1 MTDDMGKVVRDT
13 KHVIYDAYI
22 YICFFSFSNHNFF
35 LVLMIVSA
43 HLKRLIV
50 CWNYDFLN
58 FTINSLKYTIYSMKI
73 LLLEEGKG
81 WGERM
86 LVFAHLLVII
96 FIHFL
101 NYLFDSQ
108 NYQNKPC
115 VPYLFS
121 ISYIL
126 FYFSIGYIAS

>member
-1 MTDDMGKVVRDT
+1 MTWKRC
-13 KHVIYDAYI
+13 HVTQNMWCMMQIYVFLFLFQI
-22 YICFFSFSNHNFF
+22 IICFGIDDSICTPQEINCLLKLWFF
-35 LVLMIVSA
+35 F
-43 HLKRLIV
+43 
-50 CWNYDFLN
+50 Y
-58 FTINSLKYTIYSMKI
+58 FTINGLKYTIYSMKI
-73 LLLEEGKG
+73 LLLEEEKG

-96 FIHFL
+96 FIHVL

-126 FYFSIGYIAS
+126 SYFSIGYIAS